1 MALLLTLLLLWG
13 MEALGGWGVALLPLT
28 LPALCVL
35 TWERRYGALL
45 LCVLVPAAVI
55 LALPFLHY
63 AWFGFMTVVSWYAP
77 VRTALL
83 KLRAVWAQTVIAL
96 LLCVLVPAAVI
107 LALPFLHYAWFGFM
121 TVVSWYAPVRTAL
134 LKLRAV
140 WAQTVIALLL
150 CNVGLAAGFVL
161 LHLLGA
167 HPLGGLDPAE
177 LSVLFLGIELLCV
190 ALDLAF
196 TLLRRAYPRH
206 IRRWLFV

>member
-45 LCVLVPAAVI
+45 LCVLVPSAVI

-63 AWFGFMTVVSWYAP
+63 AWFGFVTVVSWYAP

-83 KLRAVWAQTVIAL
+83 KLRT
-96 LLCVLVPAAVI
+96 
-107 LALPFLHYAWFGFM
+107 
-121 TVVSWYAPVRTAL
+121 
-134 LKLRAV
+134 V